1 MASACV
7 GCVAFLPTSDIG
19 VFVFFGRRVAFL
31 PAASAAMADASF
43 LEMARGFGEML
54 PPEER
59 PFWQQILTYYEQG
72 IFPKEL
78 VLENLRALQKRLGR
92 GAPTPEPPR
101 PPGASSSGSQ
111 EQGVPKAWQQPPHA
125 IYHPSMGQAPAQ
137 PGWHYPGLHP
147 QQFVSQPT
155 PVAAAGVFSDHAA
168 AQQMFYAQPWQY
180 GQGWVKGQGKGQQE
194 MQHQVW
200 GHGGKKGGGKWH
212 CRDDRQQGGGKQGG
226 LFFRKREVV
235 ALDLAD
241 AERRLQSWM
250 DDHPDFV
257 FRPRESVPAE
267 FEDLYNILGEN
278 GPQLWKNLRH
288 HLTGEE
294 GEQIAGQVLQYM
306 AERST
311 WRADKMNQV
320 ELQRRHKR
328 DADADTSRMSVA
340 TGYTNCSALTSNV
353 RQ

>member
-1 MASACV
+1 VASACV

-19 VFVFFGRRVAFL
+19 VFFFGRRVAFL

-180 GQGWVKGQGKGQQE
+180 GQGWVKGQGKGQQG

-212 CRDDRQQGGGKQGG
+212 RRDDRQQGGGKQGG
-226 LFFRKREVV
+226 LFF
-235 ALDLAD
+235 
-241 AERRLQSWM
+241 ERGKSLPWIWLTPSGACSPGWTTIQIS
-250 DDHPDFV
+250 F
-257 FRPRESVPAE
+257 SVHAKAC
-267 FEDLYNILGEN
+267 
-278 GPQLWKNLRH
+278 QLNSRTSTTFWAKM
-288 HLTGEE
+288 
-294 GEQIAGQVLQYM
+294 V
-306 AERST
+306 RSSGRT
-311 WRADKMNQV
+311 
-320 ELQRRHKR
+320 
-328 DADADTSRMSVA
+328 
-340 TGYTNCSALTSNV
+340 
-353 RQ
+353 